1 MEPWTDGAPLILK
14 TELPM
19 TRELRGWTEAGSVY
33 RCITAILRRSLAGPP
48 GSVYRCNASL
58 AGPPASV
65 YRCIGVL
72 PQSCADRSRG
82 PPWVGVSVYC
92 RNPAA
97 PIARGVP
104 LGRCIGVS
112 VYCRNPAPIARGV
125 PLGRCIRVSV
135 YCRTAAPIARGAP
148 LGRCIGVL
156 PHSPGRCIGVLLQSC
171 ADRSRGP
178 PGSVYRC
185 IAATLRR
192 SLAKPSWVG
201 AAVYRCILNFPPPL
215 RGRTGKF
222 YACTNAQKH
231 IWLSIY
237 VFTYPKLSDRV
248 ELLIELQEVVAG
260 KNFGRRFADSLSLGF
275 RGFGFRVQGSGFR
288 GLGSSGLGVW
298 GFTRPSRTTTS
309 STFQYRSESRHA
321 SRILNRT
328 KS

>member
-156 PHSPGRCIGVLLQSC
+156 PHSPGRCIGVSVYCCNPAPIARGVPLGRCIGVLPQPC
-171 ADRSRGP
+171 ADRSRSP
-178 PGSVYRC
+178 PGSVQRC
-185 IAATLRR
+185 IGVFSIFRPPCAGALGNSMPVRTRRNIYGCPFMYLLIRSLVIVSSFSSNSRR
-192 SLAKPSWVG
+192 SLPA
-201 AAVYRCILNFPPPL
+201 
-215 RGRTGKF
+215 RT
-222 YACTNAQKH
+222 
-231 IWLSIY
+231 S
-237 VFTYPKLSDRV
+237 
-248 ELLIELQEVVAG
+248 AG
-260 KNFGRRFADSLSLGF
+260 DS
-275 RGFGFRVQGSGFR
+275 
-288 GLGSSGLGVW
+288 
-298 GFTRPSRTTTS
+298 PI
-309 STFQYRSESRHA
+309 A
-321 SRILNRT
+321 
-328 KS
+328 

>member
-1 MEPWTDGAPLILK
+1 MPRSRVPL
-14 TELPM
+14 
-19 TRELRGWTEAGSVY
+19 R
-33 RCITAILRRSLAGPP
+33 
-48 GSVYRCNASL
+48 
-58 AGPPASV
+58 
-65 YRCIGVL
+65 RCIGVL

-92 RNPAA
+92 RNPA

-156 PHSPGRCIGVLLQSC
+156 PHSPGRCIGV
-171 ADRSRGP
+171 
-178 PGSVYRC
+178 SVYCCNPAPIARGVYCRNPAPIAREAPLGRC
-185 IAATLRR
+185 
-192 SLAKPSWVG
+192 SGVS
-201 AAVYRCILNFPPPL
+201 VYSQFSAPL
-215 RGRTGKF
+215 RGCTGKF

-288 GLGSSGLGVW
+288 GLGSRGLGVW